1 MAGKSSSEGRAS
13 SAARPAAV
21 GRSPSG
27 HAAPEPAEAAGGG
40 AEADAGGTADNGGT
54 RKGALKALEAR
65 RVARRTAAAGKRAA
79 RLAAKKAARPLVPAA
94 PDLIDAVEAW
104 LTRLSG
110 ERRLAEKTIVSYR
123 RDVFQWLTFLTEH
136 LGGPPTIAALSD
148 LRPADVRAFL
158 ARRRAEDG
166 VGDRTTARALAS
178 LRSLTGYLE
187 RFHGVNG
194 APLRAISGPR
204 VKPGLPKALAV
215 EDALKVA
222 AAAGH
227 EAHAPWLAAR
237 DTAVILLLYGAGLRI
252 GEALSLTGADL
263 TQIGATIRVTG
274 KGGKTRIVPLLPVVR
289 EAVAVYL
296 QRCPFHLK
304 PDEPGF
310 RGARGGSLD
319 ARIIQRIMEG
329 LRGWLG
335 LPETATPHALRHSF
349 ATHLLSAGGDLR
361 TIQELLG
368 HASLSTTQIYTAVDP
383 ARILEVYARA
393 HPLAGKGT

>member
-1 MAGKSSSEGRAS
+1 MARRPSSQTGGKG
-13 SAARPAAV
+13 
-21 GRSPSG
+21 
-27 HAAPEPAEAAGGG
+27 AAGPLPEGG
-40 AEADAGGTADNGGT
+40 AVAVKALS
-54 RKGALKALEAR
+54 RKAALKDLETR
-65 RVARRTAAAGKRAA
+65 RVARRTAAAEKRAA
-79 RLAAKKAARPLVPAA
+79 RIAALKAARPLVPAA

-110 ERRLAEKTIVSYR
+110 ERRLADKTIESYR
-123 RDVFQWLTFLTEH
+123 RDVFQWLTFLTGH
-136 LGGPPTIAALSD
+136 LGGPPTIAALSE

-194 APLRAISGPR
+194 APLRAIAGPR
-204 VKPGLPKALAV
+204 VRPGLPKALAV

-227 EAHAPWLAAR
+227 EAHEPWLAAR

-252 GEALSLTGADL
+252 GEAVALTGADL
-263 TQIGATIRVTG
+263 ANIGATIRVTG
-274 KGGKTRIVPLLPVVR
+274 KGGKTRLVPVLPVVR
-289 EAVAVYL
+289 EAVALYL
-296 QRCPFHLK
+296 QRCPFHLS

-310 RGARGGSLD
+310 RGARGGPLD
-319 ARIIQRIMEG
+319 PRIIQRIMQG

-393 HPLAGKGT
+393 HPLGGKDA